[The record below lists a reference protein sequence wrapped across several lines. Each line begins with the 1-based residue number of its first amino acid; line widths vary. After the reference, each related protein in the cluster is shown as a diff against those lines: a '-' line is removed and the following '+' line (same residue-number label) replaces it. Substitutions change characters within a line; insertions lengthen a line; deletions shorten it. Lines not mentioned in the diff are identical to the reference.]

1 MINFRKLL
9 ENSIRDNVGI
19 FEIDMARVQANKKL
33 KQFYEKLVSDNR
45 IVVNEL

>member
-1 MINFRKLL
+1 M
-9 ENSIRDNVGI
+9 ENSIRDNVSV
-19 FEIDMARVQANKKL
+19 FEIDMARVQANMKL